1 MTAVLGI
8 LNKQAVAIAADSAV
22 TISSPKGRKIS
33 NTANKIFKLSQSHPI
48 GIAIYSSSTY
58 MRTPWEIIVKSY
70 KKKRSCISSFELL
83 QDYANDFIDYVNKE
97 FPSTENDDELALLR
111 LLDIVWSNIEANALS
126 ENGGLTSQNVNSFV
140 VLLGKILQRHIDDF
154 VKTTCYKSF
163 ADYSEDMFNQQ
174 YGMIINEFYEKLL
187 ERRKLLNGLIEK
199 TPFLQQLRKLIYL
212 LIVSPNKLQES
223 SGIVFIGYGESE
235 YFPSLVAI
243 DVSFAFASRMRCLL
257 LQNETI
263 TKDVDAAIYPF
274 AQHDVIDTI
283 IQGIE
288 PSLEIQYLDNNM
300 EALKQVQEAIAS
312 RIESQN
318 SVLAEQIRKV
328 NMTSILQNLQA
339 ANDSIKK
346 RKYIDP
352 LLETISSFSKEELA
366 SMAKSMIELTALK
379 RKMTFEEESVGG
391 PVDVAVISKSDG
403 FVWIHRK
410 HYFDKELNIEYLLNK
425 LKSYDNK

>member
-22 TISSPKGRKIS
+22 TISTPKGRKIS
-33 NTANKIFKLSQSHPI
+33 NTANKIFKLSRSSPI

-58 MRTPWEIIVKSY
+58 MRTPWEIIVNSY
-70 KKKRSCISSFELL
+70 QKKRSGISFELL
-83 QDYANDFIDYVNKE
+83 QDYAKDFIDYVDRE
-97 FPSTENDDELALLR
+97 FPSTENDDELALIH
-111 LLDIVWSNIEANALS
+111 LLNVVWSSIEANALS
-126 ENGGLTSQNVNSFV
+126 ENGGLTPQNVKSFI
-140 VLLGKILQRHIDDF
+140 VLLVKILQKHIDDF
-154 VKTTCYKSF
+154 VKTLCYTSF
-163 ADYSEDMFNQQ
+163 TDYTEEMFDQQ
-174 YGMIINEFYEKLL
+174 YGMIINEFYKQLL
-187 ERRKLLNGLIEK
+187 EHRKLLNELIE
-199 TPFLQQLRKLIYL
+199 TTSFFQQLRKLIYL

-223 SGIVFIGYGESE
+223 SGIVFVGYGESE

-243 DVSFAFASRMRCLL
+243 DVSFAFASRMRYLL

-288 PSLEIQYLDNNM
+288 PSLEIQYFDNTM
-300 EALKQVQEAIAS
+300 KALKQVQEAIAS
-312 RIESQN
+312 KIDSQD
-318 SVLAEQIRKV
+318 SVLAEQVRKV
-328 NMTSILQNLQA
+328 NITSILQNLQA
-339 ANDSIKK
+339 ANDNIKN
-346 RKYIDP
+346 RKYIAP

-366 SMAKSMIELTALK
+366 SMAESMIELTALK

-410 HYFDKELNIEYLLNK
+410 HYFDKELNLDYLLNK
-425 LKSYDNK
+425 SKSYDDK

>member
-22 TISSPKGRKIS
+22 TISTPKGRKIS
-33 NTANKIFKLSQSHPI
+33 NTANKIFKLSRSSPI

-58 MRTPWEIIVKSY
+58 MRTPWEIIVNSY
-70 KKKRSCISSFELL
+70 QKKRSGISFELL
-83 QDYANDFIDYVNKE
+83 QDYAKDFIDYVDRE
-97 FPSTENDDELALLR
+97 FPSTENDDKLALNY
-111 LLDIVWSNIEANALS
+111 LLNVVWSNIEANALS
-126 ENGGLTSQNVNSFV
+126 ENGGLTPQNVKSFI
-140 VLLGKILQRHIDDF
+140 VLLVKILQKHIDDF
-154 VKTTCYKSF
+154 VKTPCYTSF
-163 ADYSEDMFNQQ
+163 TDYTEEMFDQQ
-174 YGMIINEFYEKLL
+174 YGMIINEFYKQLL
-187 ERRKLLNGLIEK
+187 EHRKLLNEHIE
-199 TPFLQQLRKLIYL
+199 TTSFFQQLRKLIYL

-223 SGIVFIGYGESE
+223 SGIVFVGYGESE

-243 DVSFAFASRMRCLL
+243 DVSFAFASRMRYLL

-288 PSLEIQYLDNNM
+288 PSLEIQYFDNTM
-300 EALKQVQEAIAS
+300 KALKQVQEAIAS
-312 RIESQN
+312 KIDSQD
-318 SVLAEQIRKV
+318 SVLAEQVRKV
-328 NMTSILQNLQA
+328 NITSILQNLQA
-339 ANDSIKK
+339 ANDNIKN
-346 RKYIDP
+346 RKYIAP

-366 SMAKSMIELTALK
+366 SMAESMIELTALK

-410 HYFDKELNIEYLLNK
+410 HYFDKELNLDYLLNK
-425 LKSYDNK
+425 LKSYDDK